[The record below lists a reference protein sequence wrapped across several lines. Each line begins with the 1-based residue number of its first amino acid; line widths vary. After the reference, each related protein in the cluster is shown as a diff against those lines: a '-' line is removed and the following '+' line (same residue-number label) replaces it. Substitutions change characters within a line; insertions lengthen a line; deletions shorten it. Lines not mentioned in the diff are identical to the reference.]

1 MAKPFL
7 TAAWR
12 DLVLLSWRVDPALLA
27 PHVPAGTD
35 LDVAALYGSDWAG
48 ALAGKPNSGVNAD
61 GSGVEVFSGE
71 II

>member
-1 MAKPFL
+1 M
-7 TAAWR
+7 
-12 DLVLLSWRVDPALLA
+12 DPALLA

-48 ALAGKPNSGVNAD
+48 ALAGKLNSGGNAD